1 MLFSRNCNR
10 SFKHTDCIKVYHRY
24 SNCISSVLRG
34 VALDYRISIIGLF
47 IGFLVGLT
55 GMGGGAL
62 LAPIMI
68 LVLRV
73 PPVWAVGT
81 DTAYSAVTKAL
92 GSIVHFRQKNVNF
105 KVALWLGCGSVPATI
120 LGVSIVQYIRLHY
133 GDLINGIIVHT
144 IGFTLLLVA
153 VLLLIKPFIMR
164 RVERKNMETQKQ
176 AALKGEEPAPEG
188 STRWEKRYRPLI
200 TILIGA
206 IVGILVGL
214 TSVGSGT
221 LIIVALAFI
230 FPRLAT
236 KELVGTD
243 IAHAVMLHIAGTI
256 IYFNSGTIDWRLV
269 GLLLIGSLPGVFMGS
284 RLSKYIPDRF
294 MRPVLATV
302 LVISGWK
309 LI

>member
-1 MLFSRNCNR
+1 
-10 SFKHTDCIKVYHRY
+10 
-24 SNCISSVLRG
+24 
-34 VALDYRISIIGLF
+34 LDYRISIIGLF

-68 LVLRV
+68 LVLKV

-81 DTAYSAVTKAL
+81 DIAYSAVTKAV
-92 GSIVHFRQKNVNF
+92 GSVVHIRQKNVNF
-105 KVALWLGCGSVPATI
+105 KVALWLACGSVPATV
-120 LGVSIVQYIRLHY
+120 LGVGIIQYIRRHY
-133 GDLINGIIVHT
+133 GDLVNSIIVHT

-153 VLLLIKPFIMR
+153 VLLLVKPYLMR
-164 RVERKNMETQKQ
+164 RMERKNLEAQKQ
-176 AALKGEEPAPEG
+176 AALTDEPLAPE
-188 STRWEKRYRPLI
+188 STTRWEKRYRPLV
-200 TILIGA
+200 TALIGA
-206 IVGILVGL
+206 VVGLLVGL

-221 LIIVALAFI
+221 LIIVALAFL

-243 IAHAVMLHIAGTI
+243 IFHAVMLHIAGALV
-256 IYFNSGTIDWRLV
+256 YFNAGTINWRIV
-269 GLLLIGSLPGVFMGS
+269 GLLLLGSLPGVFIGS
-284 RLSKYIPDRF
+284 KLSKFMPDRV

-302 LVISGWK
+302 LAFSGWK